1 MRRSL
6 WHSKDTLVHRLTVV
20 DADADA
26 AAGAEESNTLE
37 EREESLKPSSTR
49 RTLGIE

>member
-1 MRRSL
+1 MRRSV

-20 DADADA
+20 DA

>member
-1 MRRSL
+1 MRRSV

-20 DADADA
+20 DASA
-26 AAGAEESNTLE
+26 AAAEESNTLE
-37 EREESLKPSSTR
+37 EREESLKPSSAR